1 MNLVDVVCLLD
12 VFEEFLY
19 ISFGKE
25 TGKKLYTDYTCWI
38 RLPPE
43 EKEKSKDGEITYD
56 FSRMEMA
63 FNVMIWIVITNKI
76 NFGAVP
82 DNAKMCY
89 VGWYEEE
96 SNK

>member
-1 MNLVDVVCLLD
+1 
-12 VFEEFLY
+12 
-19 ISFGKE
+19 
-25 TGKKLYTDYTCWI
+25 
-38 RLPPE
+38 
-43 EKEKSKDGEITYD
+43 
-56 FSRMEMA
+56 MEMA